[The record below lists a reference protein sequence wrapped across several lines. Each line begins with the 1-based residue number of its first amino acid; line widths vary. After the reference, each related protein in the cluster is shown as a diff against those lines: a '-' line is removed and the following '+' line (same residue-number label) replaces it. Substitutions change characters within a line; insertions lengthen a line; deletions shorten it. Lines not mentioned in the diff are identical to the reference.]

1 MNRREILKLIL
12 CAPSLAV
19 AERSEGAQAPHGR
32 VFGADAGMILNTIKP
47 EKAPDFEMVVDR
59 VKQALQSS
67 SDPVRKQQAAGWKV
81 FKAREPGANNTV
93 LYVFWLNP
101 AVKGA
106 DYTISKILYEAF
118 PNEVQDLYKKFSEAY
133 GGGQT
138 LVNLE
143 LLRKAVSLIRRS
155 DGPPNFDGRARREHR
170 HHVRTGWRCRAIS
183 R

>member
-1 MNRREILKLIL
+1 MNRRDILKALI
-12 CAPSLAV
+12 CAPSLAI
-19 AERSEGAQAPHGR
+19 ARGSEAAQATKGR

-47 EKAPDFEMVVDR
+47 EKTADFEMVVNR
-59 VKQALQSS
+59 LKQALQSS
-67 SDPVRKQQAAGWKV
+67 TDPVRKQQAQGWKV

-101 AVKGA
+101 AVKDA

-138 LVNLE
+138 FVNLE
-143 LLRKAVSLIRRS
+143 LLKNMAQV
-155 DGPPNFDGRARREHR
+155 G
-170 HHVRTGWRCRAIS
+170 
-183 R
+183 